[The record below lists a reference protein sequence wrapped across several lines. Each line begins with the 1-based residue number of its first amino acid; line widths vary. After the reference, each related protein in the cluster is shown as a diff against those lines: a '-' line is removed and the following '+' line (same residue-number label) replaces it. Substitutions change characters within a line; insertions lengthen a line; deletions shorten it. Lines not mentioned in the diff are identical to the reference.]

1 MSRSGRAFF
10 RAFTRPR
17 SWNTFSCAFSRTEQ
31 VLNRIRSAS
40 SGRSVA
46 SKPRSARRIS
56 AIFSESYAFIWQPN
70 VRMKTLPATLVASG
84 ARLGPR
90 ELVGREQ
97 PRAKDLT
104 VGVQRVVR
112 PRAALR
118 DGGRDDDQVQLI
130 ANLRTGREPRRPLV
144 DRDRHPVEMAYDAAV
159 GLRRN
164 RRGAELRQGR
174 RSQQCRQE
182 GEVRGEAND
191 HAPAAAGKGKWWR
204 IRDSNPG
211 PADYDS
217 VALTS

>member
-56 AIFSESYAFIWQPN
+56 AILAESYSFIWHPN
-70 VRMKTLPATLVASG
+70 VRMKTLPDTLVASG
-84 ARLGPR
+84 ARLGPS
-90 ELVGREQ
+90 ELLGREQ
-97 PRAKDLT
+97 PRAKDRP

-112 PRAALR
+112 PGAVRR
-118 DGGRDDDQVQLI
+118 NGGRDDDQVQSI

-144 DRDRHPVEMAYDAAV
+144 DRYRHPVEMADDAAV

-164 RRGAELRQGR
+164 RRRAELRPGR
-174 RSQQCRQE
+174 RRQQGRQE
-182 GEVRGEAND
+182 GEVRSEAKD
-191 HAPAAAGKGKWWR
+191 HAPAAA
-204 IRDSNPG
+204 
-211 PADYDS
+211 
-217 VALTS
+217 